1 MSAGDLG
8 LDFFSAA
15 SSLPVPTPAAPQVS
29 LATFHQSSPLFRD
42 PLFPFVSPT
51 SILHPPPGVGTKP
64 EAFWVIGTDTSQ
76 ADTTTL
82 FTEGRVKTEQL
93 PPLWLSA
100 ALTASFQTCNLS
112 QDLRFTTY
120 FPLRESPPYNTL
132 AYPASCGR
140 RSQQKLISLLIF
152 HR

>member
-1 MSAGDLG
+1 MFAGDLG
-8 LDFFSAA
+8 FLFCRLLPSCTNTSRSSSFSCDC
-15 SSLPVPTPAAPQVS
+15 
-29 LATFHQSSPLFRD
+29 SPPFRD

-64 EAFWVIGTDTSQ
+64 DAFWVIGTDTSQ

-82 FTEGRVKTEQL
+82 FTQGRVKTEQL

-100 ALTASFQTCNLS
+100 ALTVSFQTCNLS